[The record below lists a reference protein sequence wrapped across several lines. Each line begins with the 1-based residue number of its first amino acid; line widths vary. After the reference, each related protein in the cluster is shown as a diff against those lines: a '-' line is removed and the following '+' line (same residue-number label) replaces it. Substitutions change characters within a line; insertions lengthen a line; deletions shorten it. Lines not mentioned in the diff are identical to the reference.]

1 MPSVVRDIA
10 AEGIASIIR
19 ALPDECKI
27 VLQIE
32 RLPRAKFDLLRCDE
46 EAMYLPRS
54 EVWMAVVPMG
64 ASVFLEIETTDP
76 PALRAVS

>member
-32 RLPRAKFDLLRCDE
+32 RLPRAKF
-46 EAMYLPRS
+46 
-54 EVWMAVVPMG
+54 G
-64 ASVFLEIETTDP
+64 VFLEIETNDP